1 MYPIQHFW
9 RAVRRYPER
18 EALNDGA
25 CSYTFAELGR
35 LVGSLAAALMERLPG
50 DGERVAI
57 GAANSAEH
65 VIAMLGVLA
74 AGKVWVPLNPRSG
87 TPELVRIVDFTEP
100 ALLLLDTAM
109 RGRLAACATPA
120 CLLDGTGRDSMREL
134 SARFVGQVPTLG
146 AAAPDAVQ
154 AIKFTGG
161 TTGAPKGV
169 MQPCRAWNATI
180 LTQWH
185 EYGFRH
191 DDRFLVSAPLT
202 HGASTYVLPILGAG
216 GCLVLPADASPRT
229 LLDVIERERITS
241 LFLPPTLIYMLTEAQ
256 QESPRDVSSLRRM
269 IYGAAPMP
277 VARIRETQRV
287 FGPIVATTYG
297 QTEAPQ
303 VISCLRP
310 EDMLDDRN
318 VGSVGRPSLLTTV
331 RITAQDGSEA
341 PRGTTGEIWV
351 RGDLVMAGYWRLPE
365 ASDATMADG
374 WLHTGDLGMLDD
386 RDYLFLKSRSRE
398 VIITGGF
405 NVYPSDVEAVLGMH
419 PAIHEGV
426 VFGMD
431 HEKWGEAVYAAVQ
444 LRPHASVTPQ
454 AIIDFVKSEL
464 GSVKAPKAVHIF
476 TDLPRS
482 SVGKTLKTEV
492 KKQVSELLAATA
504 QEH

>member
-1 MYPIQHFW
+1 MFPIQHFW

-18 EALNDGA
+18 QALTNGER
-25 CSYTFAELGR
+25 SYDFAELGR
-35 LVGSLAAALMERLPG
+35 MVGSVATALKDRLPG
-50 DGERVAI
+50 EGERVAI
-57 GAANSAEH
+57 GAVNSVEH
-65 VIAMLGVLA
+65 VIALLGVLA
-74 AGKVWVPLNPRSG
+74 AGKVWVPLNPRNG

-100 ALLLLDTAM
+100 SLMLLDTAM
-109 RGRLAACATPA
+109 HERLAPCNAPIY
-120 CLLDGTGRDSMREL
+120 LLDGTGPDTVWAMSTRYS
-134 SARFVGQVPTLG
+134 GQVPALG

-185 EYGFRH
+185 EYGFRE

-216 GCLVLPADASPRT
+216 GCLVLPGDSSPGT
-229 LLDVIERERITS
+229 LLDVIEGEQITS
-241 LFLPPTLIYMLTEAQ
+241 LFLPPTLIYMLTETQ
-256 QESPRDVSSLRRM
+256 QERPRDVSSLRRM

-277 VARIRETQRV
+277 VSRIRETQRV

-310 EDMLDDRN
+310 EDMLDERN

-331 RITAQDGSEA
+331 RITAKDGSEV
-341 PRGTTGEIWV
+341 PRGETGEIWV
-351 RGDLVMAGYWRLPE
+351 RGDLVMVGYWRLPQ
-365 ASDATMADG
+365 ASSETLVDG
-374 WLHTGDLGMLDD
+374 WLRTGDLGMLDN

-431 HEKWGEAVYAAVQ
+431 HEKWGEAVHAAVQ
-444 LRPHASVTPQ
+444 LRPHARVTPQ
-454 AIIDFVKSEL
+454 AIIDFVKSQL
-464 GSVKAPKAVHIF
+464 GSVKAPKVVHIF
-476 TDLPRS
+476 DVLPRS
-482 SVGKTLKTEV
+482 AVGKTLKTEV
-492 KKQVSELLAATA
+492 KQKVSELLAAA
-504 QEH
+504 AEEH